1 MHMTRMYLLTHF
13 SCLASG
19 LQLYIARDGTAS
31 LGGHE
36 VKSSVRAG
44 ALKQVV
50 MQDRR

>member
-1 MHMTRMYLLTHF
+1 MIFINGYISTILF
-13 SCLASG
+13 FLASG